1 MANFCA
7 TCGAEINEGSK
18 FCKGC
23 GAAVEAEAQPAY
35 QPPSPQ
41 PGGYAPPP
49 QQAPQYDG
57 QPPQQA
63 QPYAGPPQQPP
74 QYDGPPPQQAPVGDA
89 ALGVPPTVAQ
99 PAYQPPPQQAPQ
111 GYVPPQQ
118 TPQGYAPPQPPKKK
132 LPTWLLIVIIAVAA
146 IVFFGIIGVLSQDSD
161 SDSDA
166 SDSEVVEIDVDD
178 DSDADDV
185 GDSGDAG
192 DADDDGDADDAD
204 DAGSMQITQFTDD
217 PIVVGEGTD
226 FPLQGMLSIP
236 DVEGKVP
243 AVVLVH
249 GDGFFDMDEETDGN
263 KPFRDIA
270 EYLASHGIAAIRY
283 DKRSFK
289 YYWQMK
295 EKYGGGVTA
304 VESQIEDAVLAAELV
319 KSDPRIDENK
329 VFILGHSK
337 GAALAPRIHTEGGGF
352 AGIIAMSGT
361 PRSIFDFS
369 FNEYLEY
376 AATMPEGKEKDEYLA
391 EIEERVEEYRDRIMS
406 MPEDEAK
413 ETDLGEFTYYYVQ
426 EYENHLP
433 TEYIKD
439 ISIPFLILQGSE
451 DFAVSAIVDLPAWQ
465 DALAGRS
472 NATFNLYEGLNHFLF
487 PSAGYGKDEWEK
499 EYSAPGHTDGQVL
512 EDIADWILSN

>member
-1 MANFCA
+1 V
-7 TCGAEINEGSK
+7 
-18 FCKGC
+18 
-23 GAAVEAEAQPAY
+23 VEAE
-35 QPPSPQ
+35 PPQQVQAPPYAGPPPQGYASPQ
-41 PGGYAPPP
+41 APPVGDAAPGVPP
-49 QQAPQYDG
+49 QQAPQY
-57 QPPQQA
+57 A
-63 QPYAGPPQQPP
+63 
-74 QYDGPPPQQAPVGDA
+74 V
-89 ALGVPPTVAQ
+89 
-99 PAYQPPPQQAPQ
+99 PPQQAPQ
-111 GYVPPQQ
+111 
-118 TPQGYAPPQPPKKK
+118 YAGQPPKKK
-132 LPTWLLIVIIAVAA
+132 IPTWLLIVIIAVAA
-146 IVFFGIIGVLSQDSD
+146 VVFFGIIGVLSQGSD
-161 SDSDA
+161 SDGDA
-166 SDSEVVEIDVDD
+166 SDPDVIDIDIDDD
-178 DSDADDV
+178 DS
-185 GDSGDAG
+185 DAG
-192 DADDDGDADDAD
+192 DADDLGDVDDADDAD
-204 DAGSMQITQFTDD
+204 DAGSMQITQFTDY

-236 DVEGKVP
+236 DVEGKAP

-249 GDGFFDMDEETDGN
+249 GDGFFDMDEETNGN
-263 KPFRDIA
+263 KPFLDIA
-270 EYLASHGIAAIRY
+270 EYMASHGIAVIRY

-295 EKYGGGVTA
+295 DKYGGGVTA

-352 AGIIAMSGT
+352 AGIIALSGT

-376 AATMPEGKEKDEYLA
+376 AASMPEGKERDDYLA
-391 EIEERVEEYRDRIMS
+391 STEERIEEYRDRIMS

-413 ETDLGEFTYYYVQ
+413 ETEHGEFTYYYYQ

-433 TEYIKD
+433 TDYIKD

-451 DFAVSAIVDLPAWQ
+451 DFAVSAIIDYPAWQ
-465 DALAGRS
+465 DALAGRD
-472 NATFNLYEGLNHFLF
+472 NAAFKLYEGLNHFLF

-512 EDIADWILSN
+512 EDIAGWILSN